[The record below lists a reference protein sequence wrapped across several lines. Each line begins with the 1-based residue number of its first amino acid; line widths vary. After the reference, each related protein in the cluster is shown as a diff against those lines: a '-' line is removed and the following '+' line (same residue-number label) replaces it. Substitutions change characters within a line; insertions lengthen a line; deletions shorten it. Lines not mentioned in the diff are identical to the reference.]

1 MEPDV
6 LGRYHDGTG
15 PTFRASVAEPPPGR
29 GAPPAPGP
37 GVPPAPGPGAL
48 PAAGDALAFL
58 RGTWRVERR
67 LTDHAAGTTGSF
79 TGIAQWVAAV
89 DGADA
94 ARVASPAP
102 SADNSNRPGERGG
115 PELCYRESGELRF
128 GGHCG
133 PASRSLIYRGRADG
147 TADVRFADGR
157 PFYHLDLRPGTWQ
170 ARHDC
175 GRDEYLLAGRRLDD
189 ATIEERWRVRGPDK
203 DYEITT
209 TLVRA

>member
-6 LGRYHDGTG
+6 LGRYHDGTE
-15 PTFRASVAEPPPGR
+15 PTFRAS
-29 GAPPAPGP
+29 GA
-37 GVPPAPGPGAL
+37 VPAPGPGA
-48 PAAGDALAFL
+48 PPPAGDALAFL

-79 TGIAQWVAAV
+79 TGNARWAAV
-89 DGADA
+89 DRPGAPGAPGAGGTGGSGSGADG
-94 ARVASPAP
+94 
-102 SADNSNRPGERGG
+102 DNSNRPGESGG
-115 PELCYRESGELRF
+115 PELAYRESGELCF
-128 GGHCG
+128 GTHRG

-157 PFYHLDLRPGTWQ
+157 PFYHLDPRPGTWQ

-175 GRDEYLLAGRRLDD
+175 GPDEYLLAGRRLDE

>member
-15 PTFRASVAEPPPGR
+15 PTFRASAAV
-29 GAPPAPGP
+29 PAPGA
-37 GVPPAPGPGAL
+37 GAPT
-48 PAAGDALAFL
+48 AAGDALAFL

-79 TGIAQWVAAV
+79 TGIARWAAAADVADVVEA
-89 DGADA
+89 ADA
-94 ARVASPAP
+94 TRSGPRG
-102 SADNSNRPGERGG
+102 DNSNRPGDAGG
-115 PELCYRESGELRF
+115 PELTYRESGELRF
-128 GGHCG
+128 GGHRG

-157 PFYHLDLRPGTWQ
+157 PFYHLDPRQGTWQ

-189 ATIEERWRVRGPDK
+189 TTIEERWRVRGPDK